1 MTDHNELVS
10 LVPEKSGSNS
20 VIDACQRCLGYVK
33 TFTTLQGSPPAKV
46 MIDDLASVD
55 LDIAAMQ
62 QGYKRPDG
70 AGYALDVI
78 VVGKAMPK
86 PSFFAWSWS

>member
-1 MTDHNELVS
+1 
-10 LVPEKSGSNS
+10 VPALSRLRENLYDASGQS
-20 VIDACQRCLGYVK
+20 
-33 TFTTLQGSPPAKV
+33 PAKV

-78 VVGKAMPK
+78 VVGKAVPK